1 MTHCSLGEDCRTFT
15 YYTSYSYFSIY
26 FYLKR
31 ANDTLIV
38 AFQTVLEIV
47 QFWIHWQWKFK
58 SWVVFIMFLYD
69 KWTYRKNHNWPNSF
83 PSLLN
88 SASLLKFCKYF
99 PIIVGRNEMHCGE
112 IQDFL
117 AWSPDSIACN
127 LATNRSWVKVAALY
141 PPPQFAQSLAELSVV
156 QMRILVRQLLPR
168 CLRPNHKRVHRP
180 FHVRFALQ
188 PPLSLT
194 GHGQQRPVVT
204 LQHLRHRVADA
215 GGEARILPDVLR
227 LFCNPGMA
235 RCLLVVASTWRGR
248 GLGIRPK
255 QGHRAVAA
263 CWTLGNKVCQWLSLF
278 CHSSQVKVGLWDSRG
293 TLHVRKSARLSRT
306 VLPRKKK

>member
-1 MTHCSLGEDCRTFT
+1 MTNRPTGKTTTGLTPSPLFLALHHFLSF
-15 YYTSYSYFSIY
+15 
-26 FYLKR
+26 
-31 ANDTLIV
+31 ANT
-38 AFQTVLEIV
+38 
-47 QFWIHWQWKFK
+47 
-58 SWVVFIMFLYD
+58 
-69 KWTYRKNHNWPNSF
+69 F
-83 PSLLN
+83 PSLSGGMKL
-88 SASLLKFCKYF
+88 
-99 PIIVGRNEMHCGE
+99 HCGE

-180 FHVRFALQ
+180 FHVRFALK
-188 PPLSLT
+188 PSLSLT

-235 RCLLVVASTWRGR
+235 RCLLVVASTWRGP

-263 CWTLGNKVCQWLSLF
+263 CWTMGNKVCQWLSLF